1 MHQALT
7 VIARVK
13 PERAADLEATL
24 DLIGGDIGG
33 KRENN
38 IIKLGD
44 IETLQF
50 GRWAMIPN
58 QATGRMEHLL
68 FTSNFD
74 GPLRAHLNEF
84 VDNHGAAMDAIWG
97 CCEGYPQGR
106 VENPARFKKQF
117 RDFIRAH
124 SYNYSAFYV
133 GFHNERVGDKRAYVQ
148 LHEAM
153 DDFFDLP
160 TVRAVA
166 EERLKGMENRTPMEV
181 LRAFNDIPEA
191 KQFYD
196 NRLHRVLC
204 DLPLTHDMPP
214 KPNLK
219 VVMRFVFDFVWMTA
233 WMLVIRPLRNRITGR
248 EPALNLNLDDL
259 SVQEGVTEIE
269 DVVTQNQ
276 ITVISRIKPGLW
288 VWLKLN
294 IVLIAIHLVGR
305 YFNNQ
310 GALGGI
316 ATIHFARW
324 AIIDN
329 GRWLLFT
336 SNYDGSWDSYIG
348 DFVDKAA
355 SGMDLIW
362 TSAPRYPKKGS
373 RDIEA
378 FKAIIRVNQVKT
390 QVFYSA
396 FPDRTIVNLINDGQM
411 ANGIHRDRAA
421 EWLRRV

>member
-1 MHQALT
+1 
-7 VIARVK
+7 
-13 PERAADLEATL
+13 
-24 DLIGGDIGG
+24 
-33 KRENN
+33 
-38 IIKLGD
+38 
-44 IETLQF
+44 
-50 GRWAMIPN
+50 
-58 QATGRMEHLL
+58 
-68 FTSNFD
+68 
-74 GPLRAHLNEF
+74 
-84 VDNHGAAMDAIWG
+84 
-97 CCEGYPQGR
+97 
-106 VENPARFKKQF
+106 
-117 RDFIRAH
+117 
-124 SYNYSAFYV
+124 
-133 GFHNERVGDKRAYVQ
+133 
-148 LHEAM
+148 
-153 DDFFDLP
+153 
-160 TVRAVA
+160 
-166 EERLKGMENRTPMEV
+166 
-181 LRAFNDIPEA
+181 
-191 KQFYD
+191 
-196 NRLHRVLC
+196 
-204 DLPLTHDMPP
+204 MPP